1 MINSD
6 KTNLILKYTLKN
18 ALDYNGKAN
27 FQSVLGRILSEKPEL
42 KQNIKDLAKEINET
56 IKKVNSMKLEQI
68 KKEIS
73 KYDFEEKKHEERDF
87 KKLEN
92 VSGKVITRI
101 APEPSKYLHIEHA
114 LVFIINSG
122 YAYKYK
128 GRCIL
133 RLEDTNPEKSEKEYV
148 NSILEDL
155 KWLKIKYDKKIIC
168 SKRMKIY
175 YDYAE
180 KLINMGKAYVC
191 FCSRDKIKKLRHEK
205 TRCEC
210 YNKSVKENL
219 SEWKR
224 MLSKKYSPG
233 KANLRLLGDME
244 SNNGTLRDPI
254 IFRISNA
261 KHYLLGNKHIVWP
274 LYDFENSIED
284 SILGI
289 THVVRSKEFELRAE
303 LQDLIKDYLNLKKQ
317 EVIEIGRFNI
327 LGAVTQGREIRELIE
342 KRKVSGWD
350 DPRLVTIKS
359 LRRRGFIPESFH
371 ELAKGAGL
379 SKSETNIDIRILA
392 SINRKLIDDRTK
404 RYSVIFT
411 PKKIKIENAPE
422 LKVKAPLHP
431 DHNYGFRNFTTKKE
445 YYIQDNLEKNQN
457 YRFMHLF
464 NFRDNK
470 FISRELDKNLDARLI
485 HWLPV
490 SKDLVNVEVMMDDGK
505 IIKGFGESNL
515 KKVKVNEI
523 VQFERNFFAKLDKKE
538 KNKLIFWFTHK

>member
-1 MINSD
+1 
-6 KTNLILKYTLKN
+6 
-18 ALDYNGKAN
+18 
-27 FQSVLGRILSEKPEL
+27 
-42 KQNIKDLAKEINET
+42 
-56 IKKVNSMKLEQI
+56 
-68 KKEIS
+68 
-73 KYDFEEKKHEERDF
+73 
-87 KKLEN
+87 
-92 VSGKVITRI
+92 
-101 APEPSKYLHIEHA
+101 
-114 LVFIINSG
+114 
-122 YAYKYK
+122 
-128 GRCIL
+128 
-133 RLEDTNPEKSEKEYV
+133 
-148 NSILEDL
+148 
-155 KWLKIKYDKKIIC
+155 
-168 SKRMKIY
+168 
-175 YDYAE
+175 
-180 KLINMGKAYVC
+180 
-191 FCSRDKIKKLRHEK
+191 
-205 TRCEC
+205 
-210 YNKSVKENL
+210 
-219 SEWKR
+219 
-224 MLSKKYSPG
+224 
-233 KANLRLLGDME
+233 
-244 SNNGTLRDPI
+244 
-254 IFRISNA
+254 
-261 KHYLLGNKHIVWP
+261 
-274 LYDFENSIED
+274 
-284 SILGI
+284 
-289 THVVRSKEFELRAE
+289 
-303 LQDLIKDYLNLKKQ
+303 
-317 EVIEIGRFNI
+317 